1 MTLND
6 VLNENLIELNLV
18 AKTKEEVIEKITDML
33 YKEGIINSKEDYI
46 NEVLKREKLG
56 TTGVGMSIAIPHGKS
71 SSVKR
76 TGVAIAK
83 LHEPVEWNSLD
94 NNPVKMVFL
103 LAVPEDKNDLHL
115 QLLSQLA
122 SMLMEDKF
130 RENLIN
136 ANEKNKI
143 LNLIKLNIKN

>member
-18 AKTKEEVIEKITDML
+18 AKTKEEVIEKMTDML
-33 YKEGIINSKEDYI
+33 YKEGIITSKEDYI

-83 LHEPVEWNSLD
+83 LHKPVEWNSLD
-94 NNPVKMVFL
+94 NNPVKMVFYWQYL
-103 LAVPEDKNDLHL
+103 T
-115 QLLSQLA
+115 
-122 SMLMEDKF
+122 
-130 RENLIN
+130 
-136 ANEKNKI
+136 
-143 LNLIKLNIKN
+143 IK